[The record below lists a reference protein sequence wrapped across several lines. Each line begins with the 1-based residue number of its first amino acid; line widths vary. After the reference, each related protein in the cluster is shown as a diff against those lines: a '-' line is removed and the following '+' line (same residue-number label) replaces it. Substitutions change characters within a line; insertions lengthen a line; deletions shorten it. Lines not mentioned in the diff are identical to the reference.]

1 MMIIAATKYLKGLE
15 RKKKRG
21 EEILHSHLINTPDN
35 HCGDKVLKGKI
46 RGGGGNTG
54 K

>member
-1 MMIIAATKYLKGLE
+1 MMIIAATKYLKG
-15 RKKKRG
+15 KKRG
-21 EEILHSHLINTPDN
+21 EEILHSHLINTPHH

-46 RGGGGNTG
+46 RGGGGNSG